1 METLRGSHR
10 DIRHDKAARE
20 LGYAPRP
27 LAETAADTVAW
38 FREAGML
45 APPRQRA

>member
-20 LGYAPRP
+20 LGYTPRP
-27 LAETAADTVAW
+27 LGETAADTVAW
-38 FREAGML
+38 FCVAGML
-45 APPRQRA
+45 GPPKQRA